1 MNMNSESDVVTI
13 PCHQSVD
20 GTVTK
25 LEQILQ
31 AKGVKLFTT
40 IDHSGEA
47 EKPGLQMIFGNP
59 KASLDDRV
67 SQHRNRSS
75 PQDPRLGGRCGQ
87 GGGISCNDPSYLQ
100 ARHGLPPNLLRNIAV
115 VRTLAAKVAE

>member
-1 MNMNSESDVVTI
+1 MNMNSESGVVTI

-20 GTVTK
+20 GTVAK

-31 AKGVKLFTT
+31 AKGVKPFTT

-47 EKPGLQMIFGNP
+47 EKAGLQMRKTKLLIFGNP

-67 SQHRNRSS
+67 SQHRDRSS

-87 GGGISCNDPSYLQ
+87 GVD
-100 ARHGLPPNLLRNIAV
+100 LL
-115 VRTLAAKVAE
+115 